1 MQVSYET
8 FGCNDGNVFFMGID
22 HGNTNEAVFEFD
34 SIYGV
39 HYPGISGQ
47 QGGGNAVHLQYN
59 ILATPTIVVITP
71 DKLIVNQ
78 QISPPSSVNVV
89 EAITNA
95 GGIQQ
100 SCFTSVDLA
109 EMNDILTIYPN
120 PVVNDVNIQIA
131 MGLDSRKVDVRIRS
145 LSGNLVLEKTY
156 TKLKQRNIKM
166 NVSGLKPG
174 YYIVEINVGSEMVE
188 RHKVFISK

>member
-39 HYPGISGQ
+39 HYPGISGL

-59 ILATPTIVVITP
+59 IMATPTIVVITP
-71 DKLIVNQ
+71 DKLIANQ
-78 QISPPSSVNVV
+78 QISPPSTTNVV
-89 EAITNA
+89 AAITSA

-100 SCFTSVDLA
+100 SCLTTVDLA
-109 EMNDILTIYPN
+109 KFDDILTLGPN
-120 PVVNDVNIQIA
+120 PVTNELTIYIDKEIE
-131 MGLDSRKVDVRIRS
+131 LSKVDVRIIS
-145 LSGNLVLEKTY
+145 SHGEMVFKKTY
-156 TKLKQRNIKM
+156 VKLTQPAIRM
-166 NVSGLKPG
+166 NVSSLKTG
-174 YYIVEINVGSEMVE
+174 IYIVEVCNGSTLFV
-188 RHKVFISK
+188 RHKILISR